1 MPNLAGD
8 WHRTRHQHH
17 LSENFVP
24 CTITHSGPACG
35 LLTTPRLRGRICSR
49 CTRRGHLPISRR
61 PLSAYVYS
69 ILFKTWLRS
78 LAHPITWYK
87 YVRIHIYVL
96 YTAVADSVSLLFTD
110 PRSVHPLLAPSS
122 LTCTG
127 TDLNPHSAGSLSLS
141 SLRTHRV
148 ACACLRLKP
157 VWRDAHPAQVFLFPR
172 SSSVERV
179 VLSARA
185 LVHRAGRERER
196 VRRPR

>member
-1 MPNLAGD
+1 M
-8 WHRTRHQHH
+8 
-17 LSENFVP
+17 
-24 CTITHSGPACG
+24 CTASF
-35 LLTTPRLRGRICSR
+35 S
-49 CTRRGHLPISRR
+49 RRGYGLWPIPSRGINM
-61 PLSAYVYS
+61 YVY
-69 ILFKTWLRS
+69 
-78 LAHPITWYK
+78 
-87 YVRIHIYVL
+87 IYVL

-157 VWRDAHPAQVFLFPR
+157 VWRDAHPAQAFLFPR

-185 LVHRAGRERER
+185 LVHRAGRESTASVSAASSARCLCGSWLCGVCR
-196 VRRPR
+196 KSWLPRKPDFCLRGEEDAGCSSYRF